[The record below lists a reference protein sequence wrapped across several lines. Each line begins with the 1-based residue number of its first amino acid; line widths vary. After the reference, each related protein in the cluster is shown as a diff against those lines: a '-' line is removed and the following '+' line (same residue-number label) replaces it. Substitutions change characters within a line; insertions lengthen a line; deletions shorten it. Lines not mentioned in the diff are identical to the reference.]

1 MDAAGINMTTNIKL
15 MGMITPAKIPKD
27 LIGSKGLNMFAKKA
41 TDVVLDVMAIALA
54 ELLKAY
60 AILFLLLPWKIYG

>member
-1 MDAAGINMTTNIKL
+1 

-27 LIGSKGLNMFAKKA
+27 LIGSKGLKMLAKNA
-41 TDVVLDVMAIALA
+41 TDVVLEVMAIALA

-60 AILFLLLPWKIYG
+60 AILFLLLPLNISG

>member
-1 MDAAGINMTTNIKL
+1 
-15 MGMITPAKIPKD
+15 MITPEKIPKY
-27 LIGSKGLNMFAKKA
+27 LIWSKGLKMFAKKA

-60 AILFLLLPWKIYG
+60 AILFLLLPLKIYG

>member
-1 MDAAGINMTTNIKL
+1 MNMTTNIKL

-27 LIGSKGLNMFAKKA
+27 LIGSKGLKMFAKKA

-60 AILFLLLPWKIYG
+60 AILFLLLPLKIYG